1 MAYGSV
7 NIGGDY
13 IGDLLGVPGGL
24 ATLGADGILDKG
36 QRPEVDAYT
45 KVESDQLLRE
55 AVDAHNGAKNAH
67 SDIRASVAAMNAR
80 MAAMNASVKAIE
92 LRFSTDVTKNPFSTT
107 FGSLDGLTV
116 TGVWNAEQ
124 ARVEF

>member
-13 IGDLLGVPGGL
+13 LGDLLGVPGGL
-24 ATLGADGILDKG
+24 ATLGADGILAEG

-45 KVESDQLLRE
+45 KVEADQLLRE
-55 AVDAHNGAKNAH
+55 VISSHNSAENAH
-67 SDIRASVAAMNAR
+67 DDIRAR
-80 MAAMNASVKAIE
+80 MAVLNASVKAIE
-92 LRFSTDVTKNPFSTT
+92 LRLSTNVTKNPFSAT

>member
-55 AVDAHNGAKNAH
+55 AVSSHDAAEDAHPDIRLELSTLKADLQRLKLRVDTNITKNAF
-67 SDIRASVAAMNAR
+67 SVGFAA
-80 MAAMNASVKAIE
+80 
-92 LRFSTDVTKNPFSTT
+92 LTDT
-107 FGSLDGLTV
+107 TV
-116 TGVWNAEQ
+116 TGVWNKNL
-124 ARVEF
+124 ARIEF